1 MRAYGRRGPVFR
13 SSLKSNRGSSSSS
26 NVEFSDDD
34 VNSIIPDLSST
45 MSSSIADHPVEVFLD
60 KHDPGEHASTSFVNI
75 NEDALS
81 QNSKESIQ
89 DVKTIT
95 SDDTSLVLMKKEK
108 LSAFDFLDGSK
119 TSKRKKR
126 RTYQRHDT
134 SIESS
139 IELNGQ
145 DEDGVMTQ
153 NESESAKQIYN
164 DINEFILNLPKADD
178 DVFNKMF
185 ENELKE
191 DNVEEEDTST
201 LKNRKYGKSRTILIN
216 KNKDDEIAEE
226 EDDDQRANT
235 IIKNNGDSSNTEK
248 EGLSSTNHYNELKN
262 MGDTIKYQDDIE
274 FFLSNSKNDNNDEQS
289 INDYFKI
296 LLNLSLMIVNDDG
309 FFQYAKRYF
318 KKEVIKLV
326 FSRVKLD
333 FAELLLLQGYLLN
346 KVSESQCDFPS
357 NFEVFSIE
365 LSRNTSKVSKRNKHM
380 NKLSSL
386 NFEDFLRKTHFKT
399 GLSYSLSLW
408 SIYGKFSKDIVKRIS
423 TVASDRYLFNQDIN
437 KILHL
442 LEKIVSSSTFGLIFI
457 KQPDM
462 LDGVVGNIKEEFKN
476 MVDNDSLIKVLIL
489 LTNIEGY
496 GHSLNEDMDAIY
508 QDSMNTILNGI
519 YPLIDTKVDIILLHL
534 GLCLNICGRKSSC
547 LKIDEKLWRNMK
559 ATFVK
564 MILDDSEV
572 ENRLTQGLFYLNFA
586 FVVNQQKDGD
596 LNSKDLNKLLVEL
609 EAFKLET
616 SQFNV
621 GISNKIEAAL
631 HYLKSAYK
639 RGRSTS

>member
-45 MSSSIADHPVEVFLD
+45 MSSSITDRPVEAFLD
-60 KHDPGEHASTSFVNI
+60 KHDTGELASTSFVSI

-95 SDDTSLVLMKKEK
+95 SDDASLVLMKKEK
-108 LSAFDFLDGSK
+108 LSAFDFLDCSK

-139 IELNGQ
+139 IELNEQ

-164 DINEFILNLPKADD
+164 DINEFILNLPRADD

-191 DNVEEEDTST
+191 DNVEEEDMST

-216 KNKDDEIAEE
+216 KNKDDETAEE
-226 EDDDQRANT
+226 EDDDQRANMVS
-235 IIKNNGDSSNTEK
+235 KNNGDSGNIEK
-248 EGLSSTNHYNELKN
+248 EGLTSTNHYNELKN

-274 FFLSNSKNDNNDEQS
+274 FFLSNSKNDDTDKGS
-289 INDYFKI
+289 INDYFKK
-296 LLNLSLMIVNDDG
+296 LLNLSLMIINDDG

-318 KKEVIKLV
+318 KKEVIRLT
-326 FSRVKLD
+326 FSRVELD

-346 KVSESQCDFPS
+346 KISESHCDFPF
-357 NFEVFSIE
+357 NFEDFSIE
-365 LSRNTSKVSKRNKHM
+365 LSRNTSKISKISKRNKHM

-386 NFEDFLRKTHFKT
+386 NFEDFLHKTHFKT
-399 GLSYSLSLW
+399 GLFYSLSLW
-408 SIYGKFSKDIVKRIS
+408 SMHAKFSIDIIKRIS
-423 TVASDRYLFNQDIN
+423 TIASDRDLFNHDI
-437 KILHL
+437 KKLLPL
-442 LEKIVSSSTFGLIFI
+442 LERIVSDSKFDDTFI
-457 KQPDM
+457 KQPDL
-462 LDGVVGNIKEEFKN
+462 LDGVVSNLKNKFKD
-476 MVDNDSLIKVLIL
+476 MVDNDSIIKVLIL

-496 GHSLNEDMDAIY
+496 DHSLKEDMDTIY

-519 YPLIDTKVDIILLHL
+519 CPLIDAKVDIILLHL
-534 GLCLNICGRKSSC
+534 GLCLNICGGKSFC
-547 LKIDEKLWRNMK
+547 LKVDDELWHNMK

-586 FVVNQQKDGD
+586 FVVNQQKEDD
-596 LNSKDLNKLLVEL
+596 LNSEDLNKLLVEL
-609 EAFKLET
+609 KAFKLET
-616 SQFNV
+616 SQFNE
-621 GISNKIEAAL
+621 GISNKIETAL
-631 HYLKSAYK
+631 HYLKSGKKY
-639 RGRSTS
+639 